1 MWNCKIANR
10 IKINFKNIYL
20 LTCVI
25 INIFIK
31 IEIVDNFE
39 NYESLNEIY
48 YNTNYEISSLLF
60 DLRNQTI
67 LKEII
72 LIFIKKL
79 L

>member
-1 MWNCKIANR
+1 M
-10 IKINFKNIYL
+10 
-20 LTCVI
+20 I